1 MDAQGRVTPE
11 EVRASLR
18 ILYRDDTEA
27 NLQKVFFH
35 ALRDDLK
42 PVNDKGHWKA
52 NPLLVLGGFL
62 LIAAFGVFLYF
73 SHTGGGAG

>member
-1 MDAQGRVTPE
+1 MDSQGRVTPE

-18 ILYRDDTEA
+18 TLYRDDAEA
-27 NLQKVFFH
+27 NLQKALFH

-62 LIAAFGVFLYF
+62 LIAALGVFLYF
-73 SHTGGGAG
+73 SRVGGGAG

>member
-1 MDAQGRVTPE
+1 MDAKGRVTPE

-18 ILYRDDTEA
+18 TLYRDDTEA
-27 NLQKVFFH
+27 NLQKLFFH

-42 PVNDKGHWKA
+42 PVNDQGHRKA

-73 SHTGGGAG
+73 SHTGAAG